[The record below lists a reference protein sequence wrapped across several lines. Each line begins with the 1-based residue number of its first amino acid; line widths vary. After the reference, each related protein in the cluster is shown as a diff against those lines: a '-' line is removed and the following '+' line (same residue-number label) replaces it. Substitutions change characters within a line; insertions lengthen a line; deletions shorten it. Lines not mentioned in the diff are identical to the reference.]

1 MISHHDSLALIV
13 RHVTFFSKRLKQFD
27 MKLCPPHG
35 FCDPLRWWLADW
47 CRNSYLTRVLWLLH
61 TWWFMVFAWSPKSSV
76 PFSGYVNTEGGKRAQ
91 TFCVDDCRVWGHA
104 RQGQFWFSP
113 ELEFIIGCFLPIPF
127 FPSLPSFFFQ
137 RRFPCLLM
145 QHPSKPSWHPQ
156 PVCTQWYSPTITGQL
171 CAWNSVSFGS
181 VLSEAEAVLCVES
194 LEKTFCSLEKP
205 FWNNRI
211 LDSLLWCSYCCLYSV
226 LKIKSLVLNFRTFPW
241 LLILTYWGCW
251 LDLLWA

>member
-1 MISHHDSLALIV
+1 MICWLTHCKYVLTYSNIWQKIVHVINTMFIFTFYMLCFSILLFIIWHHILVNDITSRFTGTYCQTCYIFLQTIKTIW
-13 RHVTFFSKRLKQFD
+13 HET
-27 MKLCPPHG
+27 MPPHHG
-35 FCDPLRWWLADW
+35 FCDPLRWWLAVW

-91 TFCVDDCRVWGHA
+91 TFCVDDCCIWGHA
-104 RQGQFWFSP
+104 QQGQFWFSP

-181 VLSEAEAVLCVES
+181 ILSEAEVVLCVES
-194 LEKTFCSLEKP
+194 LEKTFCSLE
-205 FWNNRI
+205 
-211 LDSLLWCSYCCLYSV
+211 
-226 LKIKSLVLNFRTFPW
+226 
-241 LLILTYWGCW
+241 
-251 LDLLWA
+251 